1 MPASTCCI
9 VCSGGRIPV
18 QRLDVMKVG
27 KAKSNKRKRPK
38 VREID
43 INSSL
48 EDNIRETLRKERL
61 EYMMKNCPHMA
72 MIGTSALLRPGS
84 VWDAWYLLTT

>member
-1 MPASTCCI
+1 MLATLSHDCDIKHTCSSSENCLRTPILSAIGEPTDRRLRTVSASTCCI

-38 VREID
+38 VREI
-43 INSSL
+43 NSAL
-48 EDNIRETLRKERL
+48 EDNIS
-61 EYMMKNCPHMA
+61 MQ
-72 MIGTSALLRPGS
+72 
-84 VWDAWYLLTT
+84 